1 MKLQSTLIKNIIVT
15 QKDQPPQ
22 ESEDEDEGEP
32 VELKEVNLYIREQ
45 YVLAHTNNV
54 DIIINNKFNGH
65 RLLKHLKFFK
75 MITKR
80 QMPNMFEEVLYQHDS
95 IRPLVP
101 HKIEIE
107 TVEGKPIL
115 CSELLFIH
123 AQEDLIEKSLGV
135 DEQIMV
141 MKDCLVA
148 FEDGVQITEADP
160 LIFQVQ
166 TNLFVKLKG
175 PGTIYI
181 ETTREKTHTFIETF
195 KPKEIT
201 Q

>member
-1 MKLQSTLIKNIIVT
+1 MKQQSRLIKNIIVN
-15 QKDQPPQ
+15 QKSQPPQ
-22 ESEDEDEGEP
+22 ESEDEDQAET

-54 DIIINNKFNGH
+54 DIIINSKFNGH
-65 RLLKHLKFFK
+65 HLLKHLKFFK

-95 IRPLVP
+95 MRPLVP
-101 HKIEIE
+101 QMVESQ
-107 TVEGKPIL
+107 TVDGTAIF

-141 MKDCLVA
+141 MRDCLVA
-148 FEDGVQITEADP
+148 FEDGV
-160 LIFQVQ
+160 
-166 TNLFVKLKG
+166 
-175 PGTIYI
+175 
-181 ETTREKTHTFIETF
+181 
-195 KPKEIT
+195 
-201 Q
+201 